1 MNRRTLLKLAA
12 TSSFR
17 VAGLLPSKLSAN
29 PAGALAEASRRRVRP
44 GDPDWPDPAAWDQ
57 LKDAV
62 GGRLIKV
69 ESPLAACADN
79 ADTPAFQELLRNLR
93 NPFFLGDQVWATE
106 STGWVD
112 AWMSAP
118 SLYAVAAKSAADVA
132 AAVDFARE
140 HNLRLV
146 VKGGGH
152 SYLGTWSGWCRRWS
166 ASTPVRWTCRWNIS
180 TNHSRSLS
188 TNCV

>member
-12 TSSFR
+12 TSSFL
-17 VAGLLPSKLSAN
+17 VAGLPPSKLSAN

-69 ESPLAACADN
+69 DRRCGLRRQCRHAGLS
-79 ADTPAFQELLRNLR
+79 ELLRNLR
-93 NPFFLGDQVWATE
+93 NPFFLGDQ
-106 STGWVD
+106 SGQRKTGWVD

-118 SLYAVAAKSAADVA
+118 SVYAVAAKSAADVA

-152 SYLGTWSGWCRRWS
+152 SYPAPRTRPIRC
-166 ASTPVRWTCRWNIS
+166 
-180 TNHSRSLS
+180 
-188 TNCV
+188 